1 MLKPQLLLDFF
12 SRSFVNYRSGHPN
25 IQLCQRFHSSV
36 YGTLL
41 SEDCTN
47 SQVASPSGQCWAP
60 KDVAGCRGRTED
72 GEEPAAG
79 RRAFWPGGD
88 VSPHFLE
95 GGACVN
101 TAEYCIYIYMYIHV
115 YIYIYIHIDIIF
127 IIQQISISLS
137 LIYIYIYKYYRYIV
151 WHNM

>member
-101 TAEYCIYIYMYIHV
+101 TAEYCIYIYVYTCV
-115 YIYIYIHIDIIF
+115 YIYIHRYYIYNTTNIYL
-127 IIQQISISLS
+127 SLS
-137 LIYIYIYKYYRYIV
+137 DIYIYKYYRYIV